1 MSTVTALEAK
11 TRFGELL
18 DRVAR
23 GEEIV
28 ITRHDKPVARI
39 VPEGRRSL
47 ERVRRAV
54 EDIARCAPRWRSA
67 REFRPL
73 TDKEI
78 KDAINEGRGGELA
91 LRGRFL
97 GGNRVGGEIPSP
109 AQERVSIVGC
119 VLSQDGSRVV
129 PVLWIIRGCEFTADA
144 VATARN
150 YRRRSRTTSVPE
162 LI

>member
-39 VPEGRRSL
+39 VPEGGRSM
-47 ERVRRAV
+47 EKVRRAV
-54 EDIARCAPRWRSA
+54 ADLRALRDEIAQRKG
-67 REFRPL
+67 FKPL

-78 KDAINEGRGGELA
+78 RDSINEGR
-91 LRGRFL
+91 R
-97 GGNRVGGEIPSP
+97 
-109 AQERVSIVGC
+109 
-119 VLSQDGSRVV
+119 
-129 PVLWIIRGCEFTADA
+129 
-144 VATARN
+144 
-150 YRRRSRTTSVPE
+150 
-162 LI
+162 

>member
-39 VPEGRRSL
+39 VPEGERSL
-47 ERVRRAV
+47 ETVRRA
-54 EDIARCAPRWRSA
+54 ISSM
-67 REFRPL
+67 RETRRRMAQRKGFKPI

-78 KDAINEGRGGELA
+78 RDAINEGR
-91 LRGRFL
+91 R
-97 GGNRVGGEIPSP
+97 
-109 AQERVSIVGC
+109 
-119 VLSQDGSRVV
+119 
-129 PVLWIIRGCEFTADA
+129 
-144 VATARN
+144 
-150 YRRRSRTTSVPE
+150 
-162 LI
+162 